1 MFVANLAVPFLIA
14 PAICM
19 GEDNVGKSEMIGTL
33 LVASGFVTLLQN
45 IIGCR

>member
-1 MFVANLAVPFLIA
+1 MFIATLAVPFLIA

-33 LVASGFVTLLQN
+33 LVASGVITLFQN
-45 IIGCR
+45 ILGCR